1 MRSQETALGV
11 IMLDTEFPRPIGDV
25 GHVNSWNIPVR
36 FYKVPKAS
44 PDLVIRH
51 GSKGLLDGFVKAG
64 NALIDNG
71 CTALITS
78 CGFLA
83 RHQKL
88 LGAEFSVPFASS
100 SLVQVSAVQSM
111 LGDTGRVGVIT
122 YDAQSLTEENFI
134 ACNAD
139 PKTPVIGVPNNGV
152 FRALIEGGAA
162 YDFHALETEII
173 SAARTLVSKHPQ
185 IRAIVLE
192 CTNMPPFAKSISQ
205 AVGLPVF
212 DILSVGHWLYQSTQ
226 PRDFAQLQQR
236 AK

>member
-1 MRSQETALGV
+1 MRPQENALGV

-51 GSKGLLDGFVKAG
+51 GSKGLLDGFIEAG
-64 NALIDNG
+64 NALINDG

-83 RHQKL
+83 RHQKVL
-88 LGAEFSVPFASS
+88 SAEFSVPFASS

-111 LGDTGRVGVIT
+111 LGDTGCVGVIT
-122 YDAQSLTEENFI
+122 YDAQSLAEENFI

-139 PKTPVIGVPNNGV
+139 PKTPVIGVPDNGV

-162 YDFHALETEII
+162 YDFQALEAEII
-173 SAARTLVSKHPQ
+173 SAAKTLVSKHPQ
-185 IRAIVLE
+185 VRAIVLE

-236 AK
+236 AI